1 MYYFKRIL
9 PLLAAV
15 IAGAVCVESCGNKR
29 ENPNMIEFETRVDSV
44 GYVVPD
50 FYGDTVYSASKY
62 SVVWPVKIGQ
72 EDFDVMRDSLL
83 NLTFG
88 DTVATSFDGASE
100 RFLRAAL
107 NNLRMDGDTTEF
119 IYSKV
124 PYEKAFN
131 ELRTNI
137 SVTTSDVTLLNP
149 KILVVQ
155 VNTYGYVYGAAH
167 GMQTERFLNYSIAG
181 HKLLTPDNTF
191 KPGNETAILDLIN
204 TKAREKYTE
213 EAVLYDTPIASFDN
227 FQLTEDDVV
236 FVYQPYDVGPYSS
249 GIIRVPVS
257 TLDLYRFLTPLA
269 REALDLK

>member
-1 MYYFKRIL
+1 MYFRRIL
-9 PLLAAV
+9 PMATV
-15 IAGAVCVESCGNKR
+15 FVGAVCAASCGNKN
-29 ENPNMIEFETRVDSV
+29 ENPDTIEFETRVDSV

-72 EDFDVMRDSLL
+72 EDFDALRDSLL

-100 RFLRAAL
+100 RFLRIAL
-107 NNLRMDGDTTEF
+107 NNLRMDGDTTKF

-124 PYEKAFN
+124 PYEQAFN
-131 ELRTNI
+131 EARTNI

-149 KILVVQ
+149 KILVIQ
-155 VNTYGYVYGAAH
+155 VDTYGYMYGAAH

-191 KPGNETAILDLIN
+191 KSGNGTAILDLIN
-204 TKAREKYTE
+204 TRAREKYTK

-227 FQLTEDDVV
+227 FQLTEDAVV

-249 GIIRVPVS
+249 GIIRVPVPN
-257 TLDLYRFLTPLA
+257 LDIYRFLTPLA
-269 REALDLK
+269 REALDLD

>member
-1 MYYFKRIL
+1 MYHFRTIL
-9 PLLAAV
+9 PLLAV
-15 IAGAVCVESCGNKR
+15 LAGAIGAAGCGSKS
-29 ENPNMIEFETRVDSV
+29 ENPDTIEFETRVDSV

-62 SVVWPVKIGQ
+62 SVVWPVKIGK
-72 EDFDVMRDSLL
+72 EDFDVLRDSLL

-124 PYEKAFN
+124 PYERAFN
-131 ELRTNI
+131 ELRVNI
-137 SVTTSDVTLLNP
+137 SVTTSEVTLLNP

-155 VNTYGYVYGAAH
+155 VNTYGYMYGAAH
-167 GMQTERFLNYSIAG
+167 GMKTERFLNYSIAG

-204 TKAREKYTE
+204 SRAREKYKA
-213 EAVLYDTPIASFDN
+213 EAVLYDTPIVSFDN
-227 FQLTEDDVV
+227 FQLTEDAVV

-249 GIIRVPVS
+249 GIIRIPVP

-269 REALDLK
+269 KEALDLD